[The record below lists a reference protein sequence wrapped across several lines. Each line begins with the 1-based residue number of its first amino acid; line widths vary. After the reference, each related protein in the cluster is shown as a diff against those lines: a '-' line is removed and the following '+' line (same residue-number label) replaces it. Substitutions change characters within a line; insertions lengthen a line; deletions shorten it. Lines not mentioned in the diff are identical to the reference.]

1 MLQLADFI
9 LLFQVRLVEMSKPSP
24 SLQGL
29 LTGIGSSLIGL
40 DRAAKQV
47 LNDVSAISG
56 VQARM
61 DSITFEGLGEA
72 TDVEQIL
79 ALVKDYLS
87 AL

>member
-29 LTGIGSSLIGL
+29 LTGIGSSLIGI

-47 LNDVSAISG
+47 LNVSAISG